1 MYGDLDALHNLKH
14 AKHRPETKPIPM
26 MVSKLE
32 QLEGIAIIDERTK
45 LIAKY
50 FLPGALTLV
59 LPVDPRLDKSYNNGL
74 ETIAIRIPDEE
85 FVLSLIDELDT
96 PLLVTSANQS
106 GAPTALKYEDVLE
119 QFTKQLN
126 KLEDVLR
133 VLKLKSDNSVYRE
146 LVLIKVKADAEQRA
160 AVNEVV
166 KIFRSKII
174 DVSPET
180 LTIELTGDESKI
192 SALIKLLEEYE
203 IKELVRTGVCALERG
218 ANDITDYCEIF
229 N

>member
-1 MYGDLDALHNLKH
+1 MARYVLSVLVRNSSGVLTRVSGLFSRRGFNIDSLTVGRTENSEISRMTIALK
-14 AKHRPETKPIPM
+14 
-26 MVSKLE
+26 
-32 QLEGIAIIDERTK
+32 G
-45 LIAKY
+45 
-50 FLPGALTLV
+50 
-59 LPVDPRLDKSYNNGL
+59 GL
-74 ETIAIRIPDEE
+74 EE
-85 FVLSLIDELDT
+85 
-96 PLLVTSANQS
+96 
-106 GAPTALKYEDVLE
+106 LE

-133 VLKLKSDNSVYRE
+133 VLSLKPENSVYRE

-160 AVNEVV
+160 SINEIV
-166 KIFRSKII
+166 KIFRSKIVDI
-174 DVSPET
+174 SPET

-192 SALIKLLEEYE
+192 NAHIKLLEEYE

>member
-1 MYGDLDALHNLKH
+1 MARYVLSVLVRNSSGVLTRVSGLFSRRGFNIDSLTVGRTENSEISRMTIALN
-14 AKHRPETKPIPM
+14 
-26 MVSKLE
+26 
-32 QLEGIAIIDERTK
+32 G
-45 LIAKY
+45 
-50 FLPGALTLV
+50 
-59 LPVDPRLDKSYNNGL
+59 GL
-74 ETIAIRIPDEE
+74 EE
-85 FVLSLIDELDT
+85 
-96 PLLVTSANQS
+96 
-106 GAPTALKYEDVLE
+106 LE

-133 VLKLKSDNSVYRE
+133 LLSLKPENSVYRE

-160 AVNEVV
+160 SINEIV
-166 KIFRSKII
+166 KIFRSKIVDI
-174 DVSPET
+174 SPET

-192 SALIKLLEEYE
+192 NAHIKLLEEYE

>member
-1 MYGDLDALHNLKH
+1 MARYVLSVLVRNSSGVLTRVSGLFSRRGFNIDSLTVGRTENSEISRMTIALN
-14 AKHRPETKPIPM
+14 
-26 MVSKLE
+26 
-32 QLEGIAIIDERTK
+32 G
-45 LIAKY
+45 
-50 FLPGALTLV
+50 
-59 LPVDPRLDKSYNNGL
+59 GL
-74 ETIAIRIPDEE
+74 EE
-85 FVLSLIDELDT
+85 
-96 PLLVTSANQS
+96 
-106 GAPTALKYEDVLE
+106 LE

-133 VLKLKSDNSVYRE
+133 VLTLKPENSVYRE

-160 AVNEVV
+160 SINEIV
-166 KIFRSKII
+166 KIFRSKIVDI
-174 DVSPET
+174 SPET

-192 SALIKLLEEYE
+192 NAHIKLLEEYE